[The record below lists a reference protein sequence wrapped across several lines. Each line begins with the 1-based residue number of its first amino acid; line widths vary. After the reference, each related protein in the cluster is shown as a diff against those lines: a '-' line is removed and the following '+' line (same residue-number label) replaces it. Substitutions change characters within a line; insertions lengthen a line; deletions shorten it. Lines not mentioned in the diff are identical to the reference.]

1 MKAFVHIGAP
11 KTGSSSIQSF
21 LHANHQALAAQGMQV
36 LLGHPRN
43 GSQMNLALAAL
54 ARIDRLPPS
63 REQQMRYGAPTLAA
77 ERILADALNA
87 TLAGIA
93 KTWTG
98 RGVLISSE
106 HIQPWLSDRTA
117 VTALD
122 DLMKSHFSEISY
134 IFYMRNPVDLITS
147 AYSERIKRG
156 ATMSLDEFIA
166 GRSEKIDHHRDAALW
181 VDTLGRERISLRLL
195 ERDFL
200 KNGDLI
206 DDYAAC
212 CGIDMKGL
220 ERPPRVNESLSV
232 EAVEVLRVFNARVPQ
247 IVDVRTRNP
256 MGAGVIRRLMKHP
269 KAKTRIALTTGQRE
283 KVESSVR
290 DSNERLRATFFPD
303 RPVLFGPLSDRAANP
318 PREESLVAAVEIAID
333 FFVAQRSGNFSEV
346 KEEDRHLAKV
356 IKPEKV
362 GKAGKAG
369 RGLLRRKAAAAGSVQ
384 GVGGKVGRK
393 AGKRLAVESAE

>member
-21 LHANHQALAAQGMQV
+21 LHANHQALAAQGLQV

-43 GSQMNLALAAL
+43 GSQLNVALAAL
-54 ARIDRLPPS
+54 ARIDLLPPS
-63 REQQMRYGAPTLAA
+63 KEQQMRYGAPTLGA
-77 ERILADALNA
+77 ERILADALGA
-87 TLAGIA
+87 ALSGIA
-93 KTWTG
+93 RTWQG
-98 RGVLISSE
+98 HGVLISAE
-106 HIQPWLSDRTA
+106 HIQPWLADEKAILS
-117 VTALD
+117 LD
-122 DLMKSHFSEISY
+122 GLMKSHFAEVGY

-156 ATMSLDEFIA
+156 ATMGLDEFIA

-181 VDTLGRERISLRLL
+181 VDTLGRDRIALRLL

-212 CGIDMKGL
+212 CGIEMNGL

-256 MGAGVIRRLMKHP
+256 MGAGVIRRLMKHS
-269 KAKTRIALTTGQRE
+269 KAKTRIALTADQRD

-290 DSNERLRATFFPD
+290 DSNERLRAAFFPD
-303 RPVLFGPLSDRAANP
+303 RTALFGPPSDRSPNP

-333 FFVAQRSGNFSEV
+333 FFVAQRNGTFAEI

-356 IKPEKV
+356 IKPEKI
-362 GKAGKAG
+362 GKTNKAG
-369 RGLLRRKAAAAGSVQ
+369 RGMLKRKAAVAGVE
-384 GVGGKVGRK
+384 GVGGKAGRK
-393 AGKRLAVESAE
+393 AGKRLARQGAE